1 MTKSGITLH
10 FIRHGETYFNLYD
23 RVQGWGNSPLT
34 EQGITDALRSG
45 RGLKDL
51 EFNAIY
57 TSDLARTIETAELIL
72 QENDKTDK
80 NQEIIAMPEFREIF
94 FGSFEGGYNDD
105 AFKAA
110 ADHLG
115 YESKEDLL
123 ANVHDSERMEVFKEL
138 DPYGHAENF
147 PEFWARLEKGLNKV
161 IENHP
166 DTEEDILIVA
176 HGGTIRLLLEK
187 IVPELIDPKPLL
199 NASVSTVHYENEKFH
214 LDRYGDISHFVAE
227 SELDK

>member
-34 EQGITDALRSG
+34 EQGIEDSIKSG
-45 RGLKDL
+45 RGLKDQR
-51 EFNAIY
+51 FDAVY
-57 TSDLARTIETAELIL
+57 TSDLLRTVETAKLIL
-72 QENDKTDK
+72 QENKVSDPD
-80 NQEIIAMPEFREIF
+80 QEIVMMPEFREIF
-94 FGSFEGGYNDD
+94 FGSFEGGYNYD
-105 AFKAA
+105 AFMAV

-115 YESKEDLL
+115 YETKEDLL
-123 ANVHDSERMEVFKEL
+123 ANVHDSERMEVFKKL
-138 DPYGHAENF
+138 DPHGHAETF
-147 PEFWARLEKGLNKV
+147 PEFTERLDQGLNKV

-187 IVPELIDPKPLL
+187 ILPDLVDPEPLL
-199 NASVSTVHYENEKFH
+199 NASISTVHYENGEFE
-214 LDRYGDISHFVAE
+214 LERYGDVSHFVEQA
-227 SELDK
+227 K